1 MWKKIWDWLSGFE
14 PMEVE
19 LPKKEPKVKAKSATK
34 KPAAK
39 KATTKTTAKKPVKKA
54 VTSAKAKATVKKTAT
69 KKPSLPSVK
78 TADLTAMTKK
88 AMDEYAE
95 GLGIK
100 LDRRKTKAA
109 IIEQLKT
116 HKDKIKVS

>member
-1 MWKKIWDWLSGFE
+1 MWKKIWNWLSGHE
-14 PMEVE
+14 ADIAEADLLVDRVHT
-19 LPKKEPKVKAKSATK
+19 KKASTK

-39 KATTKTTAKKPVKKA
+39 KPAAKKPA
-54 VTSAKAKATVKKTAT
+54 AKKATVKKTAT
-69 KKPSLPSVK
+69 KKPSLPSIK

-95 GLGIK
+95 GFGIK

-109 IIEQLKT
+109 MIEQLKT
-116 HKDKIKVS
+116 HTDKIKVS

>member
-1 MWKKIWDWLSGFE
+1 MWKKIWNWLSGNE
-14 PMEVE
+14 ADTAEADLLVDRVHA
-19 LPKKEPKVKAKSATK
+19 KKASTK

-39 KATTKTTAKKPVKKA
+39 KPAAKKPA
-54 VTSAKAKATVKKTAT
+54 AKKATVKKTAT

-95 GLGIK
+95 GFGIK

-109 IIEQLKT
+109 MIEQLKT
-116 HKDKIKVS
+116 HTDKIKVS

>member
-1 MWKKIWDWLSGFE
+1 MWKKIWNWLSGNE
-14 PMEVE
+14 ADTAEADLLVDRVHA
-19 LPKKEPKVKAKSATK
+19 KKASTK

-39 KATTKTTAKKPVKKA
+39 KPAAKKPAAKKPA
-54 VTSAKAKATVKKTAT
+54 AKKATVKKTAT

-95 GLGIK
+95 GFGIK

-109 IIEQLKT
+109 MIEQLKT
-116 HKDKIKVS
+116 HTDKIKVS